1 MNKISVFSEL
11 DVFFFDKVKYV
22 DEKKANNSSLICI
35 VKKKKI

>member
-22 DEKKANNSSLICI
+22 DEKKTRTTAH
-35 VKKKKI
+35 